1 MTLKVGITGNIGS
14 GKTTVC
20 RLFETLNVPVIYAD
34 ILAKQLMSQ
43 RLNIR
48 HELLTVIG
56 EAAFMRDGS
65 LNREKVAS
73 LIFNDETVRQK
84 VNALVHSAVH
94 HHLQDWFEVQTS
106 PYSIEEAALIYES
119 GGDQYLDKII
129 VVHSPMD
136 IRHQRVINRD
146 GLSEAEVVSRERSQM
161 DAEVKREK
169 ADFVILND
177 GRQSLISQVMEIH
190 RTLVPRSN

>member
-43 RLNIR
+43 RLSIR
-48 HELLTVIG
+48 HALLTMIG
-56 EAAFMRDGS
+56 EAAFMKDGS

-169 ADFVILND
+169 ADFVIIND